1 MSTYDR
7 IHLGC
12 MVVTAIAA
20 IVSIFYTSMI
30 PVIVAGAAVIVLIVT
45 MFVERAAMLEE
56 REKRDN

>member
-1 MSTYDR
+1 MSTFDR

-20 IVSIFYTSMI
+20 IVSIFYTSML

-56 REKRDN
+56 KDGRED